1 MEKVALN
8 NVQLDH
14 LAKHHPS
21 LGPFFHGTVAC
32 DQLPRRPIKTQARGY
47 IVNTDLHDLP
57 GRHWIAL
64 WTCDNVCEVLDS
76 YALPL
81 EVYETARPLE
91 DWLNTHW
98 KYVVFNGQSLQSVYN
113 QSCGDYALVYLID
126 RAEGRSTRQFEARF
140 KKHDYL
146 YNDHKVGQML
156 KKLIAKETM
165 WDTVCKLECHQDC
178 NASLGGVRH
187 LLGNKDE

>member
-1 MEKVALN
+1 MEKV
-8 NVQLDH
+8 
-14 LAKHHPS
+14 
-21 LGPFFHGTVAC
+21 
-32 DQLPRRPIKTQARGY
+32 
-47 IVNTDLHDLP
+47 
-57 GRHWIAL
+57 
-64 WTCDNVCEVLDS
+64 
-76 YALPL
+76 ALPL

-165 WDTVCKLECHQDC
+165 WDTVCKLKYHQDC